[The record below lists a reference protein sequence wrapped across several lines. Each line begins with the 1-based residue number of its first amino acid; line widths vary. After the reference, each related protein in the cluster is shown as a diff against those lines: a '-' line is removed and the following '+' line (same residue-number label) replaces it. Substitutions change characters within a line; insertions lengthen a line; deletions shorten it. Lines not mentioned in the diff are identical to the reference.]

1 MAKKLS
7 EDQIKWILSLDVSE
21 AEEGY
26 HTLRQE
32 NKQLEERNKEVKK
45 SLRELEKAGKQ
56 TGEAYTRL
64 SAELTENNKKL
75 ATNRE
80 MTKKLSLQ
88 MGVTNM
94 TMTQL
99 KRHAADL
106 QKQLDNTSEALH
118 PEEYAKLN
126 AQLTETKNRMNELKG
141 VGKQVEMDLGK
152 LVKTNATWASFLGNF
167 FMKSF
172 EF

>member
-26 HTLRQE
+26 HKLRQE

-64 SAELTENNKKL
+64 SAELAENNKKL

-106 QKQLDNTSEALH
+106 HIHIADHHHRNAVDQLAHADGTGRNQRIDRRARYPLD
-118 PEEYAKLN
+118 
-126 AQLTETKNRMNELKG
+126 RIG
-141 VGKQVEMDLGK
+141 D
-152 LVKTNATWASFLGNF
+152 
-167 FMKSF
+167 
-172 EF
+172 

>member
-7 EDQIKWILSLDVSE
+7 EDQIKWVLSLDVSE

-26 HTLRQE
+26 HKLRQE

-64 SAELTENNKKL
+64 SAELAENNKKL

-80 MTKKLSLQ
+80 MTKKLSLSPPFSSLTRPRFIFSTPMKTRIRFTRLPAHPSILSQ
-88 MGVTNM
+88 T
-94 TMTQL
+94 
-99 KRHAADL
+99 AAC
-106 QKQLDNTSEALH
+106 
-118 PEEYAKLN
+118 
-126 AQLTETKNRMNELKG
+126 
-141 VGKQVEMDLGK
+141 
-152 LVKTNATWASFLGNF
+152 
-167 FMKSF
+167 
-172 EF
+172 